1 MCLYSIKKTT
11 LPIIAL
17 LTFSVQ
23 TSGRPDKEAGLYT
36 HCTVVLRNIAK
47 FHALSLLLSKIS
59 RETLSDLFPFAV
71 EAESFRQFFRGRIL
85 PVVERLTEYLRWDLK
100 EDQIR
105 HLMEEKI
112 EKLFWK
118 LLEARAKPSDPL
130 KEVLGKIFEKKKT
143 IVEKNYSFFFYLTL
157 SLFLIYENPSL
168 SSWRFKLS

>member
-23 TSGRPDKEAGLYT
+23 TSEEAGLYT

>member
-23 TSGRPDKEAGLYT
+23 TSGLYT

-130 KEVLGKIFEKKKT
+130 KEVLGKIFEKKRT
-143 IVEKNYSFFFYLTL
+143 IVEKNYSFFFHLTL